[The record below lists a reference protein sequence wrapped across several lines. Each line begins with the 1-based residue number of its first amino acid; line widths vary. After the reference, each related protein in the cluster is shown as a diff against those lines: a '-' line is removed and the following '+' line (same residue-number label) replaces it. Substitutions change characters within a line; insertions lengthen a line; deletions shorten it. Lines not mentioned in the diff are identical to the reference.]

1 MPSVARGTG
10 GIRQMSGA
18 QGFSFTPSAEQAA
31 VINRPMEPLRVDA
44 GAGTG
49 KTATLAGRIVYL
61 VEKGEVE
68 PEQVLG
74 ITFTNKAAG
83 ELADRIRTALGDAA
97 GPGREVEVHTYH
109 GFAARLLEQY

>member
-1 MPSVARGTG
+1 
-10 GIRQMSGA
+10 MSGA

-97 GPGREVEVHTYH
+97 RTGPRGRGAHVP
-109 GFAARLLEQY
+109 RLRRPSPRAVRSVGRRGAGCRGS